1 MLANITTGTN
11 NICIGVSS
19 NASAAGVNNELV
31 IGSSTSFVATNGGA
45 TTYFTTASALSS
57 GSLPVNCGFIR
68 VYLNGSFVKIPV
80 YGN

>member
-1 MLANITTGTN
+1 
-11 NICIGVSS
+11 
-19 NASAAGVNNELV
+19 
-31 IGSSTSFVATNGGA
+31 
-45 TTYFTTASALSS
+45 LSS